1 MAETKRARK
10 KLKPW
15 LQAHSRSQKEARHQR
30 RASLLSSEQPSNRLC
45 EQHITGQSQTPEV
58 VCTFHGP
65 VWHSLFACERRT
77 VRPSPA
83 DNNDRLR
90 WLREPSAALP
100 PASQDGKSM
109 TTYRAFLI
117 DEHGHCVGA
126 KVLHG
131 CETDEDAMAAAK
143 QCVDGCAV

>member
-45 EQHITGQSQTPEV
+45 EQHITGQWQTPEV
-58 VCTFHGP
+58 GWVPWACVAVCD
-65 VWHSLFACERRT
+65 SLFACERRT

-83 DNNDRLR
+83 DNNTRLR
-90 WLREPSAALP
+90 WLTEPSAALP

-117 DEHGHCVGA
+117 DQHGHCVGA

-131 CETDEDAMAAAK
+131 CETDED
-143 QCVDGCAV
+143 